1 MVGKKCKGGGVSGAC
16 RAEQLADRICLEA
29 LFAGGEV
36 ERVEGIEPLL
46 GIWGLKRVSV

>member
-1 MVGKKCKGGGVSGAC
+1 
-16 RAEQLADRICLEA
+16 